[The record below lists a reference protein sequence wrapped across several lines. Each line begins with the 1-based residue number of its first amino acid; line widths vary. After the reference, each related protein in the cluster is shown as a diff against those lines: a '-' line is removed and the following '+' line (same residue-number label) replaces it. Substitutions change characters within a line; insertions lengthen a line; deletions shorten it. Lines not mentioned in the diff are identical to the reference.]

1 MTNNNAIANSC
12 NLPDCHVI
20 LPIISPFTKIT
31 GMLNFPLRHFPLLLL
46 AALALLGLSL
56 GHLGAS
62 LVGMRL
68 ARAPAVPPAG
78 AVRLAAMPRPA
89 TALLDYEIIV
99 QRSLFAPHLAG
110 QYSLAAKPGNAG
122 KAAPVPRSTI
132 LLLGTIAGGN
142 RPIALTRSGSGSETT
157 ILHIGDSLPDGAK
170 VIAIARQLLK
180 LRYPD
185 GSEQIILPPEI
196 PAEEGATLP
205 AATTPAIRGSSDN
218 RFAISRA
225 EAEKARSNLG
235 ELMKQARMEPYVV
248 NGKTDGFEVKMI
260 KPNTIFTAL
269 GLQKGDIV
277 KEVNGLALD
286 SPEKALQIFQQLR
299 EAQHIVVA
307 IVRDNAPLSL
317 EYNLD

>member
-1 MTNNNAIANSC
+1 
-12 NLPDCHVI
+12 
-20 LPIISPFTKIT
+20 
-31 GMLNFPLRHFPLLLL
+31 MLNFPLRHFPLLLL
-46 AALALLGLSL
+46 AALALLGLTL

-68 ARAPAVPPAG
+68 ARVPAVPAVAAG
-78 AVRLAAMPRPA
+78 ITAGTLRPA

-110 QYSLAAKPGNAG
+110 QYSLAAKPGDAG
-122 KAAPVPRSTI
+122 STAPVPRSNI

-142 RPIALTRSGSGSETT
+142 RPLALIRSGSETS
-157 ILHIGDSLPDGAK
+157 ILHLEDILPDGAK

-196 PAEEGATLP
+196 PGEEGANVP
-205 AATTPAIRGSSDN
+205 AATSPAIRGSSN
-218 RFAISRA
+218 TRFAISRA

-235 ELMKQARMEPYVV
+235 ELMKQARMEPHVV

-260 KPNTIFTAL
+260 RPNTIFTAL
-269 GLQKGDIV
+269 GLQVGDIV

-307 IVRDNAPLSL
+307 VVRNNAPLSL

>member
-1 MTNNNAIANSC
+1 
-12 NLPDCHVI
+12 
-20 LPIISPFTKIT
+20 
-31 GMLNFPLRHFPLLLL
+31 MLNFPLRHFPLLLL
-46 AALALLGLSL
+46 AALALLGLTL

-68 ARAPAVPPAG
+68 VRAPALPPPV
-78 AVRLAAMPRPA
+78 AVGKAVGTMRPA

-110 QYSLAAKPGNAG
+110 QYSLAATPGNIDSI
-122 KAAPVPRSTI
+122 APVPRSTI

-142 RPIALTRSGSGSETT
+142 RPLALIRSGIETS
-157 ILHIGDSLPDGAK
+157 ILHLDDTLPDGAK

-196 PAEEGATLP
+196 PGEESVNVP
-205 AATTPAIRGSSDN
+205 AATRPAIRGSSDT
-218 RFAISRA
+218 RFAITRA
-225 EAEKARSNLG
+225 EVEKARSNLG
-235 ELMKQARMEPYVV
+235 ELMKQARMEPHVV

-260 KPNTIFTAL
+260 RPNTIFTAL
-269 GLQKGDIV
+269 GLQVGDIV

-307 IVRDNAPLSL
+307 IVRNNAPLSL

>member
-1 MTNNNAIANSC
+1 
-12 NLPDCHVI
+12 
-20 LPIISPFTKIT
+20 
-31 GMLNFPLRHFPLLLL
+31 MLNFPLRHFPLLLL
-46 AALALLGLSL
+46 AALALLGLTL

-68 ARAPAVPPAG
+68 ARTPALPPPVAVGMVTG
-78 AVRLAAMPRPA
+78 ALRPA

-110 QYSLAAKPGNAG
+110 QYSLASKQENSSSV
-122 KAAPVPRSTI
+122 AAQPRSNI

-142 RPIALTRSGSGSETT
+142 RPIALIRIGNENSV
-157 ILHIGDSLPDGAK
+157 LHLNDSLADGSK

-185 GSEQIILPPEI
+185 GSEEIILPPEI
-196 PAEEGATLP
+196 PGEEGGASVPTATS
-205 AATTPAIRGSSDN
+205 PAIRGTSDN

-225 EAEKARSNLG
+225 EVEKARSNLG
-235 ELMKQARMEPYVV
+235 ELMKQARMEPHVV
-248 NGKTDGFEVKMI
+248 NGKTDGFEVKMLR
-260 KPNTIFTAL
+260 PNTIFTSL
-269 GLQKGDIV
+269 GLQKGDII

-307 IVRDNAPLSL
+307 VVRNNAPMSL

>member
-1 MTNNNAIANSC
+1 
-12 NLPDCHVI
+12 
-20 LPIISPFTKIT
+20 
-31 GMLNFPLRHFPLLLL
+31 MLNFPLRHFPLLLL

-68 ARAPAVPPAG
+68 ARTPAVPPPVAVGMAAG
-78 AVRLAAMPRPA
+78 TMRPA
-89 TALLDYEIIV
+89 AGLLDYEIIV

-110 QYSLAAKPGNAG
+110 QYSLAAKAGNAG
-122 KAAPVPRSTI
+122 NVAAVPRSTI

-142 RPIALTRSGSGSETT
+142 RPIALIRSGNENS
-157 ILHIGDSLPDGAK
+157 ILHLGDTLADGGK

-185 GSEQIILPPEI
+185 GSEEIILPPEI
-196 PAEEGATLP
+196 PGEEGGANLP
-205 AATTPAIRGSSDN
+205 ATTTPAIRGSSDN

-225 EAEKARSNLG
+225 EVEKARSNLG
-235 ELMKQARMEPYVV
+235 ELMKQARMEPHVV

-307 IVRDNAPLSL
+307 VVRNNAPLSL

>member
-1 MTNNNAIANSC
+1 
-12 NLPDCHVI
+12 
-20 LPIISPFTKIT
+20 
-31 GMLNFPLRHFPLLLL
+31 MLNFPLRHFPLLLL
-46 AALALLGLSL
+46 SALALLGLSL

-68 ARAPAVPPAG
+68 ARAPLPPI
-78 AVRLAAMPRPA
+78 AAPATVTGVMRPA
-89 TALLDYEIIV
+89 TALLDYEVIV

-110 QYSLAAKPGNAG
+110 QYSLAAKPGDG
-122 KAAPVPRSTI
+122 GSAAPVPRSNI
-132 LLLGTIAGGN
+132 ILLGTVAGLN
-142 RPIALTRSGSGSETT
+142 RPLVLIRNGSESA
-157 ILHIGDSLPDGAK
+157 ILHLGDTLPDGGK

-185 GSEQIILPPEI
+185 GSEQTILPPEI
-196 PAEEGATLP
+196 PSEEGAASAP
-205 AATTPAIRGSSDN
+205 ATTPSIRGGSDN
-218 RFAISRA
+218 RFAITRA

-235 ELMKQARMEPYVV
+235 ELMKQARMEPHVV

-260 KPNTIFTAL
+260 RPNTIFTAL
-269 GLQKGDIV
+269 GLQVGDIV

-307 IVRDNAPLSL
+307 VVRNNAPLSL

>member
-1 MTNNNAIANSC
+1 
-12 NLPDCHVI
+12 
-20 LPIISPFTKIT
+20 
-31 GMLNFPLRHFPLLLL
+31 MLNFPLRYFPLLLL
-46 AALALLGLSL
+46 AALALLGLTL

-68 ARAPAVPPAG
+68 AHAPALPPPVAVGTAAG
-78 AVRLAAMPRPA
+78 MLRPA

-110 QYSLAAKPGNAG
+110 KYSLAAKPGDAG
-122 KAAPVPRSTI
+122 SVAPLPRSTI
-132 LLLGTIAGGN
+132 ILLGTIAGGN
-142 RPIALTRSGSGSETT
+142 RPIALTRSGSETT
-157 ILHIGDSLPDGAK
+157 ILHLGDTLADGSK

-185 GSEQIILPPEI
+185 GSEQTILPPEI
-196 PAEEGATLP
+196 PAEEGANVP
-205 AATTPAIRGSSDN
+205 AAATTPAIRGSSDN

-235 ELMKQARMEPYVV
+235 ELMKQARMEPHVV
-248 NGKTDGFEVKMI
+248 NGKTEGFVVKMI
-260 KPNTIFTAL
+260 RPNTIFTAL
-269 GLQKGDIV
+269 GLQVGDIV

-307 IVRDNAPLSL
+307 VVRNNAPLSL

>member
-1 MTNNNAIANSC
+1 
-12 NLPDCHVI
+12 
-20 LPIISPFTKIT
+20 
-31 GMLNFPLRHFPLLLL
+31 MLNFPLRHFPLLLL
-46 AALALLGLSL
+46 LALALLGLSL

-68 ARAPAVPPAG
+68 ARAPLPPVVAPG
-78 AVRLAAMPRPA
+78 TVTAAMRPA
-89 TALLDYEIIV
+89 TALLDYEVIV

-110 QYSLAAKPGNAG
+110 QYSLAAKPGDG
-122 KAAPVPRSTI
+122 GSAAPVPRSNI
-132 LLLGTIAGGN
+132 ILLGTVAGLKQ
-142 RPIALTRSGSGSETT
+142 PLALIRSGSENT
-157 ILHIGDSLPDGAK
+157 ILHLGDTLPDGGK

-185 GSEQIILPPEI
+185 GSEQTILPPEI
-196 PAEEGATLP
+196 PSEEGAASAP
-205 AATTPAIRGSSDN
+205 ATTPSIRGGSDN
-218 RFAISRA
+218 RFAITRA

-235 ELMKQARMEPYVV
+235 ELMKQARMEPHVV

-260 KPNTIFTAL
+260 RPNTIFTAL
-269 GLQKGDIV
+269 GLQVGDIV

-307 IVRDNAPLSL
+307 VVRNNAPLSL

>member
-1 MTNNNAIANSC
+1 
-12 NLPDCHVI
+12 
-20 LPIISPFTKIT
+20 
-31 GMLNFPLRHFPLLLL
+31 MLNFPLRHFPLLLL
-46 AALALLGLSL
+46 AVLALLGLTL

-68 ARAPAVPPAG
+68 ARAPAVPPPVAVGMATG
-78 AVRLAAMPRPA
+78 ALRPA
-89 TALLDYEIIV
+89 TTLLDYEVIV

-110 QYSLAAKPGNAG
+110 QFSLATKAADAG
-122 KAAPVPRSTI
+122 SAAPVPRSNI

-142 RPIALTRSGSGSETT
+142 RPLALIRSGSENT
-157 ILHIGDSLPDGAK
+157 ILHLGDTLADGSK

-185 GSEQIILPPEI
+185 GSEQTILPPEI
-196 PAEEGATLP
+196 PGEEGANVP
-205 AATTPAIRGSSDN
+205 AATTPAIRGTSDN

-225 EAEKARSNLG
+225 EVEKARSNLG
-235 ELMKQARMEPYVV
+235 ELMKQARMEPHVV
-248 NGKTDGFEVKMI
+248 NGKTDGFVVKMLR
-260 KPNTIFTAL
+260 PNTIFTAL
-269 GLQKGDIV
+269 GLQLGDII
-277 KEVNGLALD
+277 KEVNGLSLD

-307 IVRDNAPLSL
+307 VVRNNAPLSL

>member
-1 MTNNNAIANSC
+1 
-12 NLPDCHVI
+12 
-20 LPIISPFTKIT
+20 
-31 GMLNFPLRHFPLLLL
+31 MLNFPLRHFPLLLL
-46 AALALLGLSL
+46 SSLALLGLTL

-68 ARAPAVPPAG
+68 ARAPLPPAVAPGPVTG
-78 AVRLAAMPRPA
+78 ASRPA
-89 TALLDYEIIV
+89 TGLLDYEVIV
-99 QRSLFAPHLAG
+99 QRSPFAPHLAG
-110 QYSLAAKPGNAG
+110 QYSLAAKPGDG
-122 KAAPVPRSTI
+122 GGAATVPRSNI
-132 LLLGTIAGGN
+132 ILLGTVAGLN
-142 RPIALTRSGSGSETT
+142 RPLALIRSGNENV
-157 ILHIGDSLPDGAK
+157 ILHLGDNLPDGGK
-170 VIAIARQLLK
+170 VMAIARQLLK

-185 GSEQIILPPEI
+185 GSEQILLPPEI
-196 PAEEGATLP
+196 PGEEGTASAPATS
-205 AATTPAIRGSSDN
+205 PAIRGGSDN

-225 EAEKARSNLG
+225 EVEKARSNLG
-235 ELMKQARMEPYVV
+235 ELMKQARMEPHVV

-307 IVRDNAPLSL
+307 VVRNNAPLSL

>member
-1 MTNNNAIANSC
+1 M
-12 NLPDCHVI
+12 P
-20 LPIISPFTKIT
+20 
-31 GMLNFPLRHFPLLLL
+31 NFPLRYFPLLLL
-46 AALALLGLSL
+46 AALALLGLTL

-68 ARAPAVPPAG
+68 ARTPSLPPAVAVGVAAG
-78 AVRLAAMPRPA
+78 TMRPA

-122 KAAPVPRSTI
+122 STAAVPRSTI

-142 RPIALTRSGSGSETT
+142 RPIALTRSGSETT
-157 ILHIGDSLPDGAK
+157 ILHLGDTLADGSK

-196 PAEEGATLP
+196 PAEEGTNVP

-218 RFAISRA
+218 RYAISRA
-225 EAEKARSNLG
+225 EAEKARANLG
-235 ELMKQARMEPYVV
+235 ELMKQARMEPHVV

-277 KEVNGLALD
+277 KEVNGLTLD

-307 IVRDNAPLSL
+307 VVRDNAPLSL

>member
-1 MTNNNAIANSC
+1 
-12 NLPDCHVI
+12 
-20 LPIISPFTKIT
+20 
-31 GMLNFPLRHFPLLLL
+31 MLNFPLRHFPLLLL
-46 AALALLGLSL
+46 SALALLGLTL
-56 GHLGAS
+56 GHLSAS

-68 ARAPAVPPAG
+68 ARAPVPPPATVAITTG
-78 AVRLAAMPRPA
+78 TLRPA

-110 QYSLAAKPGNAG
+110 QYSLAAKSGDG
-122 KAAPVPRSTI
+122 GSAAPVPRSNI
-132 LLLGTIAGGN
+132 ILLGTVAGMN
-142 RPIALTRSGSGSETT
+142 RPLALIRSGSENA
-157 ILHIGDSLPDGAK
+157 ILHLGDTLPDGGK

-185 GSEQIILPPEI
+185 GSEQTILPPEI
-196 PAEEGATLP
+196 PGEEAASAP
-205 AATTPAIRGSSDN
+205 AINPAIRGGSDN
-218 RFAISRA
+218 RFAITRA

-235 ELMKQARMEPYVV
+235 ELMKQARMEPHVV

-307 IVRDNAPLSL
+307 VVRNDAPLSL

>member
-1 MTNNNAIANSC
+1 
-12 NLPDCHVI
+12 
-20 LPIISPFTKIT
+20 
-31 GMLNFPLRHFPLLLL
+31 MLNFPLRHFPLLLL
-46 AALALLGLSL
+46 SALALLGLSL

-68 ARAPAVPPAG
+68 ARAPLSPVAAPATVSG
-78 AVRLAAMPRPA
+78 ATRPA
-89 TALLDYEIIV
+89 TALLDYEVIV

-110 QYSLAAKPGNAG
+110 QYSLAAKSGEG
-122 KAAPVPRSTI
+122 GSAAPVPRSNII
-132 LLLGTIAGGN
+132 LVGTVAGLN
-142 RPIALTRSGSGSETT
+142 RPLALIRSGSENA
-157 ILHIGDSLPDGAK
+157 IVHLGDTLPDGGK

-185 GSEQIILPPEI
+185 GSEQTILPPEI
-196 PAEEGATLP
+196 PDEEGAASAP
-205 AATTPAIRGSSDN
+205 ASNSTNTPAIRGSDN

-235 ELMKQARMEPYVV
+235 ELMKQARMEPHVV
-248 NGKTDGFEVKMI
+248 NGKTDGFVVKMI

-269 GLQKGDIV
+269 GLQVGDIV

-307 IVRDNAPLSL
+307 VVRNNAPLSL

>member
-1 MTNNNAIANSC
+1 M
-12 NLPDCHVI
+12 LPPC
-20 LPIISPFTKIT
+20 
-31 GMLNFPLRHFPLLLL
+31 R
-46 AALALLGLSL
+46 
-56 GHLGAS
+56 
-62 LVGMRL
+62 
-68 ARAPAVPPAG
+68 
-78 AVRLAAMPRPA
+78 RPA
-89 TALLDYEIIV
+89 RSVWRRGRCGRRPHSSITKIIV

-110 QYSLAAKPGNAG
+110 QYSLATKPGNAG
-122 KAAPVPRSTI
+122 SVAPVPRSNI

-142 RPIALTRSGSGSETT
+142 RPIALTRSGSETT
-157 ILHIGDSLPDGAK
+157 ILHIGDTLADGSK

-185 GSEQIILPPEI
+185 GSEQVILPPEI
-196 PAEEGATLP
+196 PAEEGANLAAAT
-205 AATTPAIRGSSDN
+205 ATTPAIRGSTDN

-225 EAEKARSNLG
+225 EAEKARANLG
-235 ELMKQARMEPYVV
+235 ELMKQARMEPHVV

-260 KPNTIFTAL
+260 RPNTIFTAL

-277 KEVNGLALD
+277 KEVNGLTLD

-307 IVRDNAPLSL
+307 VVRDNAPLSL

>member
-1 MTNNNAIANSC
+1 
-12 NLPDCHVI
+12 
-20 LPIISPFTKIT
+20 
-31 GMLNFPLRHFPLLLL
+31 MLNFPLRHFPLLLL
-46 AALALLGLSL
+46 AALALLGLTL

-68 ARAPAVPPAG
+68 ARAPSVVPPTAVSTAG
-78 AVRLAAMPRPA
+78 GPMRPA

-110 QYSLAAKPGNAG
+110 QYSLASKLENSSSVA
-122 KAAPVPRSTI
+122 VQPRSNI

-142 RPIALTRSGSGSETT
+142 RPIALIR
-157 ILHIGDSLPDGAK
+157 IGNENSVLRLNDSLADGSK

-180 LRYPD
+180 LLYPD

-196 PAEEGATLP
+196 PGEEGGTSVPTATN
-205 AATTPAIRGSSDN
+205 PAIRGTSDN
-218 RFAISRA
+218 SFAISRA
-225 EAEKARSNLG
+225 EVEKARSNLG
-235 ELMKQARMEPYVV
+235 ELMKQARMEPHVV
-248 NGKTDGFEVKMI
+248 NGKTDGFEVKMLR
-260 KPNTIFTAL
+260 PNTIFTSL
-269 GLQKGDIV
+269 GLQKGDII

-307 IVRDNAPLSL
+307 VVRNNAPLSL

>member
-1 MTNNNAIANSC
+1 
-12 NLPDCHVI
+12 
-20 LPIISPFTKIT
+20 
-31 GMLNFPLRHFPLLLL
+31 MLNFSLRHFPLLLL
-46 AALALLGLSL
+46 AALALLGLTL

-68 ARAPAVPPAG
+68 ARPPVVSPPVAV
-78 AVRLAAMPRPA
+78 VLAAGTLLRPA

-99 QRSLFAPHLAG
+99 QRSLFAPELAG
-110 QYSLAAKPGNAG
+110 KYSLAAKPGNAG
-122 KAAPVPRSTI
+122 GVPVPRSNI
-132 LLLGTIAGGN
+132 LLLGTIAGGS
-142 RPIALTRSGSGSETT
+142 RPIALTRNGSETT
-157 ILHIGDSLPDGAK
+157 ILHLGDTLADGAK

-196 PAEEGATLP
+196 PAEEGANVP
-205 AATTPAIRGSSDN
+205 AATTPAIRGTSDN

-225 EAEKARSNLG
+225 EAEKARANLG
-235 ELMKQARMEPYVV
+235 ELMKQARMEPHVV

-286 SPEKALQIFQQLR
+286 SPEKALQVFQQLR

-307 IVRDNAPLSL
+307 VVRDNAPLSL

>member
-1 MTNNNAIANSC
+1 
-12 NLPDCHVI
+12 
-20 LPIISPFTKIT
+20 
-31 GMLNFPLRHFPLLLL
+31 MLNFPLRHFPLLLL
-46 AALALLGLSL
+46 SALALLGLSL

-68 ARAPAVPPAG
+68 ARAPLPPI
-78 AVRLAAMPRPA
+78 AAPATGTGVMRPA
-89 TALLDYEIIV
+89 TALLDYEVIV

-110 QYSLAAKPGNAG
+110 QYSLAAKPGDG
-122 KAAPVPRSTI
+122 GSAAPVPRSNI
-132 LLLGTIAGGN
+132 ILLGTVAGLKQ
-142 RPIALTRSGSGSETT
+142 PLALIRSGSENT
-157 ILHIGDSLPDGAK
+157 ILHLGDTLPDGGK

-185 GSEQIILPPEI
+185 GSEQTILPPEI
-196 PAEEGATLP
+196 PSEEGAASAP
-205 AATTPAIRGSSDN
+205 ATSPAIRGGSDN
-218 RFAISRA
+218 RFAITRA

-235 ELMKQARMEPYVV
+235 ELMKQARMEPHVV

-260 KPNTIFTAL
+260 RPNTIFTAL
-269 GLQKGDIV
+269 GLQVGDIV

-307 IVRDNAPLSL
+307 VVRNNAPLSL

>member
-1 MTNNNAIANSC
+1 
-12 NLPDCHVI
+12 
-20 LPIISPFTKIT
+20 
-31 GMLNFPLRHFPLLLL
+31 MLNFPLRHFPLLLL
-46 AALALLGLSL
+46 AALALLGLTL

-62 LVGMRL
+62 LAGMRL
-68 ARAPAVPPAG
+68 ARPAG
-78 AVRLAAMPRPA
+78 APPAVAVGTATGTMRPA
-89 TALLDYEIIV
+89 TTLLDYEIIV

-110 QYSLAAKPGNAG
+110 KYSLAVKPGDAES
-122 KAAPVPRSTI
+122 AAPVPRSTI
-132 LLLGTIAGGN
+132 ILLGTIAGGN
-142 RPIALTRSGSGSETT
+142 RPIALTRSGSETK
-157 ILHIGDSLPDGAK
+157 ILHLGDTLADGGK

-185 GSEQIILPPEI
+185 GSEQVILPPEI
-196 PAEEGATLP
+196 PAEEGANV
-205 AATTPAIRGSSDN
+205 AAASTPAIRGSSDN

-235 ELMKQARMEPYVV
+235 ELMKQARMEPHVV

-307 IVRDNAPLSL
+307 VVRNNAPLSL

>member
-1 MTNNNAIANSC
+1 
-12 NLPDCHVI
+12 
-20 LPIISPFTKIT
+20 
-31 GMLNFPLRHFPLLLL
+31 MLNFPLRHFPLLLL
-46 AALALLGLSL
+46 AALALFGLTL

-68 ARAPAVPPAG
+68 ARAPSVPPAVTAGITAG
-78 AVRLAAMPRPA
+78 ALRPA

-110 QYSLAAKPGNAG
+110 QYSLAAKVADAG
-122 KAAPVPRSTI
+122 SVAAVPRSTI

-142 RPIALTRSGSGSETT
+142 RPIALIRSGNENS
-157 ILHIGDSLPDGAK
+157 ILRLGDTLADGAK

-196 PAEEGATLP
+196 PGEERANVPT
-205 AATTPAIRGSSDN
+205 AASPAIRGSSDN
-218 RFAISRA
+218 RFVISRA
-225 EAEKARSNLG
+225 EVEKARSNLG
-235 ELMKQARMEPYVV
+235 ELMKQARMEPHVV

-260 KPNTIFTAL
+260 RPNTIFTAL
-269 GLQKGDIV
+269 GLQRGDII

-307 IVRDNAPLSL
+307 VVRNNAPLSL

>member
-1 MTNNNAIANSC
+1 
-12 NLPDCHVI
+12 
-20 LPIISPFTKIT
+20 
-31 GMLNFPLRHFPLLLL
+31 MLNFPLRHFPLLLL
-46 AALALLGLSL
+46 SALALLGLSL

-68 ARAPAVPPAG
+68 ARAPLPPI
-78 AVRLAAMPRPA
+78 AAPATVTGVMRPA
-89 TALLDYEIIV
+89 TALLDYEVIV

-110 QYSLAAKPGNAG
+110 QYSLAAKPGDG
-122 KAAPVPRSTI
+122 GSAAPVPRSNI
-132 LLLGTIAGGN
+132 ILLGTVAGLN
-142 RPIALTRSGSGSETT
+142 RPLALIRNGSESA
-157 ILHIGDSLPDGAK
+157 ILHLGDTLPDGGK

-185 GSEQIILPPEI
+185 GSEQTILPPEI
-196 PAEEGATLP
+196 PSEEGAASAP
-205 AATTPAIRGSSDN
+205 ATTPSIRGGSDN
-218 RFAISRA
+218 RFAITRA

-235 ELMKQARMEPYVV
+235 ELMKQARMEPHVV

-260 KPNTIFTAL
+260 RPNTIFTAL
-269 GLQKGDIV
+269 GLQVGDIV

-307 IVRDNAPLSL
+307 VVRNNAPLSL

>member
-1 MTNNNAIANSC
+1 
-12 NLPDCHVI
+12 
-20 LPIISPFTKIT
+20 
-31 GMLNFPLRHFPLLLL
+31 MLNFPLRHFPLLLL
-46 AALALLGLSL
+46 SALALLGLTL

-68 ARAPAVPPAG
+68 ARAPSPPTVAPGTVTG
-78 AVRLAAMPRPA
+78 AMRPA

-110 QYSLAAKPGNAG
+110 QYSLAAKPGDG
-122 KAAPVPRSTI
+122 GSAAPVPRSNI
-132 LLLGTIAGGN
+132 LLLGTVAGMN
-142 RPIALTRSGSGSETT
+142 RPLALIRNGSENA
-157 ILHIGDSLPDGAK
+157 ILHLGDTLPDGGK

-185 GSEQIILPPEI
+185 GSEQTILPPEL
-196 PAEEGATLP
+196 PTEEGTASAPATN
-205 AATTPAIRGSSDN
+205 PAIRGGSDN
-218 RFAISRA
+218 RYAITRA

-235 ELMKQARMEPYVV
+235 ELMKQARMEPHVV

-307 IVRDNAPLSL
+307 VVRNNAPLSL

>member
-1 MTNNNAIANSC
+1 
-12 NLPDCHVI
+12 
-20 LPIISPFTKIT
+20 
-31 GMLNFPLRHFPLLLL
+31 MLNFPLRHFPLLLL
-46 AALALLGLSL
+46 SALALLGLTL

-68 ARAPAVPPAG
+68 ARTPALPPPV
-78 AVRLAAMPRPA
+78 AVGMAVGTMRPA

-99 QRSLFAPHLAG
+99 QRSLFAPQLAG
-110 QYSLAAKPGNAG
+110 QYSLAAKPGNV
-122 KAAPVPRSTI
+122 AAPVPRSNI

-142 RPIALTRSGSGSETT
+142 RPLALVRNGSESS
-157 ILHIGDSLPDGAK
+157 ILHLGDTLPDGAK

-185 GSEQIILPPEI
+185 GSEQTILPPEI
-196 PAEEGATLP
+196 PGEESANAP
-205 AATTPAIRGSSDN
+205 AASSPAIRGSTDN
-218 RFAISRA
+218 RFAITRA
-225 EAEKARSNLG
+225 EAEKARANLG
-235 ELMKQARMEPYVV
+235 ELMKQARMEPHVV

-260 KPNTIFTAL
+260 RPNTIFTSL
-269 GLQKGDIV
+269 GLQVGDIV

-307 IVRDNAPLSL
+307 VVRNNAPLSL

>member
-1 MTNNNAIANSC
+1 
-12 NLPDCHVI
+12 
-20 LPIISPFTKIT
+20 
-31 GMLNFPLRHFPLLLL
+31 MLNFPLRHFPLLLL
-46 AALALLGLSL
+46 AALALLGLTL

-68 ARAPAVPPAG
+68 ARVPAVVAPVAVGPATG
-78 AVRLAAMPRPA
+78 ALRPA

-110 QYSLAAKPGNAG
+110 QYSLASKQENSSSV
-122 KAAPVPRSTI
+122 AAQARSNI

-142 RPIALTRSGSGSETT
+142 RPIALIRIGNENSILRLNDTLADGS
-157 ILHIGDSLPDGAK
+157 K

-180 LRYPD
+180 LRYPN
-185 GSEQIILPPEI
+185 GAEEIILPPEI
-196 PAEEGATLP
+196 PGEEVGTSVP
-205 AATTPAIRGSSDN
+205 AAATNPAIRGTSDN
-218 RFAISRA
+218 SFAISRA
-225 EAEKARSNLG
+225 EVEKARSNLG
-235 ELMKQARMEPYVV
+235 ELMKQARMEPHVV
-248 NGKTDGFEVKMI
+248 NGKTDGFEVKMLR
-260 KPNTIFTAL
+260 PNTIFTAL
-269 GLQKGDIV
+269 GLQKGDII

-307 IVRDNAPLSL
+307 VVRNNAPLSL

>member
-1 MTNNNAIANSC
+1 
-12 NLPDCHVI
+12 
-20 LPIISPFTKIT
+20 
-31 GMLNFPLRHFPLLLL
+31 MLNFPLRHFPLLLL
-46 AALALLGLSL
+46 AALALLGLTL

-68 ARAPAVPPAG
+68 ARAPALSPAV
-78 AVRLAAMPRPA
+78 AVGTAMGTMRPA

-110 QYSLAAKPGNAG
+110 KYSLAAKPGDAG
-122 KAAPVPRSTI
+122 SAAPVPRSTI
-132 LLLGTIAGGN
+132 ILLGTIAGGN
-142 RPIALTRSGSGSETT
+142 RPIALTRSGSETK
-157 ILHIGDSLPDGAK
+157 ILHLGDILADGSK

-185 GSEQIILPPEI
+185 GSEQTILPPEI
-196 PAEEGATLP
+196 PSEEGAKVP
-205 AATTPAIRGSSDN
+205 GATTPAIRGSDN

-235 ELMKQARMEPYVV
+235 ELMKQARMEPHVV

-260 KPNTIFTAL
+260 RPNTIFTAL
-269 GLQKGDIV
+269 GLQVGDIV

-299 EAQHIVVA
+299 EAQHIVVSV
-307 IVRDNAPLSL
+307 VRNNAPLSL